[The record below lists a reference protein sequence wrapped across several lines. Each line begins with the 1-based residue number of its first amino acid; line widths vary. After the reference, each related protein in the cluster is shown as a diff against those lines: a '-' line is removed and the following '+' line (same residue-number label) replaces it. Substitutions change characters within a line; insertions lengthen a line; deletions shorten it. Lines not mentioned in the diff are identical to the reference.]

1 MFARDSDKH
10 MTPAPSQYKPDRFLK
25 YDMKTKLQ
33 PHKANIPNEIRFKD
47 FEVLMDNP
55 GPG

>member
-1 MFARDSDKH
+1 MYARDSDKH

-25 YDMKTKLQ
+25 YDTKTKLQ

-47 FEVLMDNP
+47 FEVLMENP